1 MQSTSGQAHE
11 GWMALIPLSVLLF
24 IVMVALGGPEAFVN
38 TAASFATDAM
48 NYTASW
54 IRNF

>member
-1 MQSTSGQAHE
+1 MRTSGQAHE

-24 IVMVALGGPEAFVN
+24 IVMVAFGGPDAFV
-38 TAASFATDAM
+38 TTVVTFATDAIT
-48 NYTASW
+48 YAAGW

>member
-1 MQSTSGQAHE
+1 MRTSGQSHE

-38 TAASFATDAM
+38 TVALFATDAAS
-48 NYTASW
+48 YTSNW
-54 IRNF
+54 IRHF